1 MTTARPLPPVLR
13 RSVRGVLA
21 GLLTAVFLAP
31 FYLMLRN
38 ALMDTQGLTSPH
50 WTWWPSSMHWENF
63 SSLFSDPALHMGQ
76 ALGNSLLIAGITAP
90 VSTLLASAAGYA
102 LARIPVPGRG
112 VLLALVVAT
121 LMIPG
126 SVTFVPTFVV
136 VGSMGGVNTLWGII
150 APGLFN
156 PFAVLLFRNFY
167 LQFPSEIEE
176 AGRLDGLGWL
186 GLYRRIALPS
196 SGAMLASLGALAFID
211 ELERL
216 PVAAGHRAGPVLV
229 DGPDR
234 PVDVPHLTDRQPA
247 RTVRRGRRD
256 HRATGGH
263 VPGRPALHRRRHRHQ
278 RAQGLREPPS
288 RAWLRTTG
296 PEPPDS
302 GPFGPGR
309 TTWRSNPHTH
319 PTLGGDKHEIR

>member
-1 MTTARPLPPVLR
+1 MTTRQALRIARRP
-13 RSVRGVLA
+13 VRGLVA
-21 GLLTAVFLAP
+21 GLLMVVFLTP

-38 ALMDTQGLTSPH
+38 ALMDTKGLTSPH
-50 WTWWPSSMHWENF
+50 WTWWPSTMHWGNF
-63 SSLFSDPALHMGQ
+63 TALFSDPTLHMGQ

-112 VLLALVVAT
+112 VVLALVVAT

-136 VGSMGGVNTLWGII
+136 VGSLGGINTLWGII

-176 AGRLDGLGWL
+176 AGRLDGLGWF

-196 SGAMLASLGALAFID
+196 SGAMLASLGALSFID
-211 ELERL
+211 SWNAFLWPLVVGQDPSAWTAQIALSTFLTSQTINL
-216 PVAAGHRAGPVLV
+216 PGLFAGAVVTVTPLV
-229 DGPDR
+229 VMFLIAQRYIVEGI
-234 PVDVPHLTDRQPA
+234 
-247 RTVRRGRRD
+247 
-256 HRATGGH
+256 ATS
-263 VPGRPALHRRRHRHQ
+263 
-278 RAQGLREPPS
+278 GLK
-288 RAWLRTTG
+288 G
-296 PEPPDS
+296 
-302 GPFGPGR
+302 
-309 TTWRSNPHTH
+309 
-319 PTLGGDKHEIR
+319 

>member
-1 MTTARPLPPVLR
+1 MATTRQLPQAVR
-13 RSVRGVLA
+13 RSVRGLLA

-38 ALMDTQGLTSPH
+38 ALMDTQGLTSPD
-50 WTWWPSSMHWENF
+50 WTWWPSTMHWENF
-63 SSLFSDPALHMGQ
+63 TSLFSDPTLHMGQ
-76 ALGNSLLIAGITAP
+76 ALGNSLLIAAITAP

-112 VLLALVVAT
+112 VLLALVMAT

-211 ELERL
+211 SWNAFLWPLVIGQDPSAWTAQIALSTFLTSQTINL
-216 PVAAGHRAGPVLV
+216 PGLFAGAVVTIAPLVAMFLV
-229 DGPDR
+229 AQRYIVEGI
-234 PVDVPHLTDRQPA
+234 
-247 RTVRRGRRD
+247 
-256 HRATGGH
+256 ATS
-263 VPGRPALHRRRHRHQ
+263 
-278 RAQGLREPPS
+278 GLK
-288 RAWLRTTG
+288 G
-296 PEPPDS
+296 
-302 GPFGPGR
+302 
-309 TTWRSNPHTH
+309 
-319 PTLGGDKHEIR
+319 

>member
-1 MTTARPLPPVLR
+1 MTTTTRQLPLVVR
-13 RSVRGVLA
+13 RSVRGLLA

-38 ALMDTQGLTSPH
+38 ALMDTQGLTSPE
-50 WTWWPSSMHWENF
+50 WSWWPSTMHWENF

-76 ALGNSLLIAGITAP
+76 ALGNSLLIAAITAP

-112 VLLALVVAT
+112 VVLALVVAT

-211 ELERL
+211 SWNAFLWPLVIGQDPSAWTAQIALSTFLTSQTINL
-216 PVAAGHRAGPVLV
+216 PGLFAGAVVTIAPLVAMFLV
-229 DGPDR
+229 AQRYIVEGI
-234 PVDVPHLTDRQPA
+234 
-247 RTVRRGRRD
+247 
-256 HRATGGH
+256 ATS
-263 VPGRPALHRRRHRHQ
+263 
-278 RAQGLREPPS
+278 GLK
-288 RAWLRTTG
+288 G
-296 PEPPDS
+296 
-302 GPFGPGR
+302 
-309 TTWRSNPHTH
+309 
-319 PTLGGDKHEIR
+319 

>member
-1 MTTARPLPPVLR
+1 MTTVRNVLR
-13 RSVRGVLA
+13 GSRTPVRGLVA
-21 GLLTAVFLAP
+21 GLLTVVFLTP

-38 ALMDTQGLTSPH
+38 ALMDTQGLTSPQ
-50 WTWWPSSMHWENF
+50 WTWWPSTMHWENF
-63 SSLFSDPALHMGQ
+63 TALFDDPALHMGQ
-76 ALGNSLLIAGITAP
+76 ALGNSLLIAAITAP

-102 LARIPVPGRG
+102 LARIPIPGRG

-176 AGRLDGLGWL
+176 AGRLDGLGWF

-211 ELERL
+211 SWNAFLWPLVIGQDPSAWTAQIALSTFLTSQTINL
-216 PVAAGHRAGPVLV
+216 PGLFAGAVVTITPLVVMFLVAQRYIVEGI
-229 DGPDR
+229 
-234 PVDVPHLTDRQPA
+234 
-247 RTVRRGRRD
+247 
-256 HRATGGH
+256 ATS
-263 VPGRPALHRRRHRHQ
+263 
-278 RAQGLREPPS
+278 GLK
-288 RAWLRTTG
+288 G
-296 PEPPDS
+296 
-302 GPFGPGR
+302 
-309 TTWRSNPHTH
+309 
-319 PTLGGDKHEIR
+319 

>member
-1 MTTARPLPPVLR
+1 MTTTQQLPQVVR
-13 RSVRGVLA
+13 RSVRGLLA

-38 ALMDTQGLTSPH
+38 ALMDTQGLTSPD
-50 WTWWPSSMHWENF
+50 WTWWPSTMHWGNF
-63 SSLFSDPALHMGQ
+63 TSLFSDPTLHMSQ
-76 ALGNSLLIAGITAP
+76 ALGNSLLIAAITAP

-211 ELERL
+211 SWNAFLWPLVIGQDPSAWTAQIALSTFLTSQTINL
-216 PVAAGHRAGPVLV
+216 PGLFAGAVVTIAPLVAMFLV
-229 DGPDR
+229 AQRYIVEGI
-234 PVDVPHLTDRQPA
+234 
-247 RTVRRGRRD
+247 
-256 HRATGGH
+256 ATS
-263 VPGRPALHRRRHRHQ
+263 
-278 RAQGLREPPS
+278 GLK
-288 RAWLRTTG
+288 G
-296 PEPPDS
+296 
-302 GPFGPGR
+302 
-309 TTWRSNPHTH
+309 
-319 PTLGGDKHEIR
+319 

>member
-1 MTTARPLPPVLR
+1 MSNMTATRQLR
-13 RSVRGVLA
+13 QVVRGLLA
-21 GLLTAVFLAP
+21 GLLTVVFLAP

-38 ALMDTQGLTSPH
+38 ALMDTQGLTSPE
-50 WTWWPSSMHWENF
+50 WSWWPSTMHWENF

-76 ALGNSLLIAGITAP
+76 ALGNSLLIAAITAP

-102 LARIPVPGRG
+102 LARVPVPGRS
-112 VLLALVVAT
+112 VVLALVVAT

-211 ELERL
+211 SWNAFLWPLVIGQDPSAWTAQIALSTFLTSQTINL
-216 PVAAGHRAGPVLV
+216 PGLFAGAVVTIAPLVAMFLV
-229 DGPDR
+229 AQRYIVEGI
-234 PVDVPHLTDRQPA
+234 
-247 RTVRRGRRD
+247 
-256 HRATGGH
+256 ATS
-263 VPGRPALHRRRHRHQ
+263 
-278 RAQGLREPPS
+278 GLK
-288 RAWLRTTG
+288 G
-296 PEPPDS
+296 
-302 GPFGPGR
+302 
-309 TTWRSNPHTH
+309 
-319 PTLGGDKHEIR
+319 

>member
-1 MTTARPLPPVLR
+1 MRHTRELPRVLR
-13 RSVRGVLA
+13 RCARGVLA
-21 GLLTAVFLAP
+21 GLLTAVFLTP

-38 ALMDTQGLTSPH
+38 ALMDTRGLTSPD
-50 WTWWPSSMHWENF
+50 WTWWPSTMHWENF
-63 SSLFSDPALHMGQ
+63 SGLFSDPALHMGQ
-76 ALGNSLLIAGITAP
+76 ALGNSLLIAAITAP
-90 VSTLLASAAGYA
+90 VSTVLASAAGYA

-126 SVTFVPTFVV
+126 SVTFVPTFVL

-167 LQFPSEIEE
+167 LQFPTEIEE

-211 ELERL
+211 SWNSFLWPLVIGQDPSAWTAQIALSTFLTSQTINL
-216 PVAAGHRAGPVLV
+216 PGLFAGAVVTIAPLVAMFLV
-229 DGPDR
+229 AQRYIVEGI
-234 PVDVPHLTDRQPA
+234 
-247 RTVRRGRRD
+247 
-256 HRATGGH
+256 ATS
-263 VPGRPALHRRRHRHQ
+263 
-278 RAQGLREPPS
+278 GLK
-288 RAWLRTTG
+288 G
-296 PEPPDS
+296 
-302 GPFGPGR
+302 
-309 TTWRSNPHTH
+309 
-319 PTLGGDKHEIR
+319 

>member
-1 MTTARPLPPVLR
+1 MRSTRELSQVLR
-13 RSVRGVLA
+13 RCARGALA
-21 GLLTAVFLAP
+21 GLLTAAFLAP

-38 ALMDTQGLTSPH
+38 ALMDARGLTSPR
-50 WTWWPSSMHWENF
+50 WTWWPSAMHWENF

-76 ALGNSLLIAGITAP
+76 ALGNSLLIAAITAP
-90 VSTLLASAAGYA
+90 VSTILASAAGYA

-126 SVTFVPTFVV
+126 SVTFVPTFVL

-167 LQFPSEIEE
+167 LQFPTEIEE
-176 AGRLDGLGWL
+176 AGRLDGLGWF

-211 ELERL
+211 SWNSFLWPLVIGQDPSAWTAQIALSTFLTSQTVNL
-216 PVAAGHRAGPVLV
+216 PGLFAGAVVTITPLVAMFLV
-229 DGPDR
+229 AQRYIVEGI
-234 PVDVPHLTDRQPA
+234 
-247 RTVRRGRRD
+247 
-256 HRATGGH
+256 ATS
-263 VPGRPALHRRRHRHQ
+263 
-278 RAQGLREPPS
+278 GLK
-288 RAWLRTTG
+288 G
-296 PEPPDS
+296 
-302 GPFGPGR
+302 
-309 TTWRSNPHTH
+309 
-319 PTLGGDKHEIR
+319 

>member
-211 ELERL
+211 SWNAFLWPLVIGQDPSSWTAQIALSTFLTSQTVNL
-216 PVAAGHRAGPVLV
+216 PGLFAGAVVTIAPLVAMFLV
-229 DGPDR
+229 AQRYIVEGI
-234 PVDVPHLTDRQPA
+234 
-247 RTVRRGRRD
+247 
-256 HRATGGH
+256 ATS
-263 VPGRPALHRRRHRHQ
+263 
-278 RAQGLREPPS
+278 GLK
-288 RAWLRTTG
+288 G
-296 PEPPDS
+296 
-302 GPFGPGR
+302 
-309 TTWRSNPHTH
+309 
-319 PTLGGDKHEIR
+319 

>member
-1 MTTARPLPPVLR
+1 MTTARHLPQVLR

-50 WTWWPSSMHWENF
+50 WTWWPSTMHWDNF
-63 SSLFSDPALHMGQ
+63 TSLFSDPTLHMGQ
-76 ALGNSLLIAGITAP
+76 ALGNSLLIAAITAP

-211 ELERL
+211 SWNAFLWPLVIGQDPSSWTAQIALSTFLTSQTVNL
-216 PVAAGHRAGPVLV
+216 PGLFAGAVVTIAPLVAMFLV
-229 DGPDR
+229 AQRYIVEGI
-234 PVDVPHLTDRQPA
+234 
-247 RTVRRGRRD
+247 
-256 HRATGGH
+256 ATS
-263 VPGRPALHRRRHRHQ
+263 
-278 RAQGLREPPS
+278 GLK
-288 RAWLRTTG
+288 G
-296 PEPPDS
+296 
-302 GPFGPGR
+302 
-309 TTWRSNPHTH
+309 
-319 PTLGGDKHEIR
+319 

>member
-1 MTTARPLPPVLR
+1 MPTTRQLPQVLR

-21 GLLTAVFLAP
+21 GLLTAVFLTP

-38 ALMDTQGLTSPH
+38 ALMDTQDLTSPH
-50 WTWWPSSMHWENF
+50 WTWWPSTMHWENF
-63 SSLFSDPALHMGQ
+63 TSLFSDPTLHMGQ
-76 ALGNSLLIAGITAP
+76 ALGNSLLIAAITAP

-102 LARIPVPGRG
+102 LARIPIPGRG
-112 VLLALVVAT
+112 VMLALVVAT

-211 ELERL
+211 SWNAFLWPLVIGQDPSAWTAQIALSTFLTSQTINL
-216 PVAAGHRAGPVLV
+216 PGLFAGAVVTIAPLVAMFLV
-229 DGPDR
+229 AQRYIVEGI
-234 PVDVPHLTDRQPA
+234 
-247 RTVRRGRRD
+247 
-256 HRATGGH
+256 ATS
-263 VPGRPALHRRRHRHQ
+263 
-278 RAQGLREPPS
+278 GLK
-288 RAWLRTTG
+288 G
-296 PEPPDS
+296 
-302 GPFGPGR
+302 
-309 TTWRSNPHTH
+309 
-319 PTLGGDKHEIR
+319 